1 MKRNLILFLGIVI
14 SLLLIA
20 GSTTDQN
27 SSVTVAFGGDTLFGG
42 YYSTI
47 PPYGTMDDLAQ
58 MINGYIQSHGE
69 QEGIQRY
76 VGYAFQNIKPIF
88 ARAAYGVV
96 NLEGP
101 IVAAP
106 DAFFP
111 KVFPLRQHVRTPEI
125 LKEAGIALVSLANN
139 HMYDFNGAKGV
150 EETMQRLED
159 AGIAYV
165 GAGKGE
171 DAYAQAFG
179 YKIKENNGIK
189 IAFFGVTDV
198 IEPWDMLVEEGKT
211 GVAALPEQAHYRES
225 KNMRYLLSRI
235 GEAKKEADFCVVL
248 LHAGPPR
255 GHELE
260 PRQQEI
266 VDILLEA
273 GVDVI
278 IGTHCHSQ
286 QPMKEIHDGQ
296 GRLRQV
302 AFYGIGNLVFGG
314 CKGRQGL
321 SLITLVAFHKE
332 EGVHYLSYEGVAI
345 RPNEDGTFQPIV
357 VNHDKVPT
365 AQDPFP

>member
-1 MKRNLILFLGIVI
+1 MKKSLFIFLGIVI

-20 GSTTDQN
+20 GTASNNYPT
-27 SSVTVAFGGDTLFGG
+27 VTIAFGGDTLFGG
-42 YYSTI
+42 YYHSSD
-47 PPYGTMDDLAQ
+47 PRFGTMDDLAQ
-58 MINGYIQSHGE
+58 MIDSYMQSYGE
-69 QEGIQRY
+69 KEGIQRF

-101 IVAAP
+101 IVATP
-106 DAFFP
+106 DAFVP

-150 EETMQRLED
+150 EETIQRLED
-159 AGIAYV
+159 AGIASV
-165 GAGKGE
+165 GAGRGE
-171 DAYAQAFG
+171 DAYAEAFG
-179 YKIKENNGIK
+179 YTIKETNGVK

-198 IEPWDMLVEEGKT
+198 IEPGDMVAEMHGVQKT

-225 KNMRYLLSRI
+225 KNLRYLLVRI
-235 GEAKKEADFCVVL
+235 GEARKEADFCVVL

-255 GHELE
+255 GHELNE
-260 PRQQEI
+260 RQEEI
-266 VDILLEA
+266 VAILLEA

-286 QPMKEIHDGQ
+286 QPIKEIHDKL

-321 SLITLVAFHKE
+321 SLIALITFHKE
-332 EGVHYLSYEGVAI
+332 DGVPYLSYEGVAI
-345 RPNEDGTFQPIV
+345 RPNEDGTFQPTV
-357 VNHDKVPT
+357 V
-365 AQDPFP
+365 Q

>member
-1 MKRNLILFLGIVI
+1 MKRKLILFLWIAL
-14 SLLLIA
+14 SLLLVA
-20 GSTTDQN
+20 GTTTDQN
-27 SSVTVAFGGDTLFGG
+27 SSTTVAFGGDTLFGG

-58 MINGYIQSHGE
+58 MIDRSIQSYGE
-69 QEGIQRY
+69 EQGIRGF
-76 VGYAFQNIKPIF
+76 VEYAFQNIKPVF
-88 ARAAYGVV
+88 AKSAYAVV

-106 DAFFP
+106 DAFVP

-159 AGIAYV
+159 AGIISV
-165 GAGKGE
+165 GAGRGE

-189 IAFFGVTDV
+189 IAFFSITDV
-198 IEPWDMLVEEGKT
+198 IEPGDMVAEAGKA
-211 GVAALPEQAHYRES
+211 GVAALPEQAHYRQS
-225 KNMRYLLSRI
+225 PNLRYLLGRI
-235 GEAKKEADFCVVL
+235 DEAKKEADFCVVL

-266 VDILLEA
+266 VDILFEA

-286 QPMKEIHDGQ
+286 QPIKEIHDGQ

-321 SLITLVAFHKE
+321 SLIALVTFHKE
-332 EGVHYLSYEGVAI
+332 DGVPYLSYEGVAI
-345 RPNEDGTFQPIV
+345 RPNEDGTFQPIIV
-357 VNHDKVPT
+357 
-365 AQDPFP
+365 Q

>member
-1 MKRNLILFLGIVI
+1 MKRNLVLFLGILF
-14 SLLLIA
+14 SLLLFA
-20 GSTTDQN
+20 GTTTDTN
-27 SSVTVAFGGDTLFGG
+27 LSVIVAFGGDTLFGG
-42 YYSTI
+42 YYSTT

-58 MINGYIQSHGE
+58 MINSSIQSHGE
-69 QEGIQRY
+69 QEGINRF
-76 VGYAFQNIKPIF
+76 VGHVFQNIKPIF

-101 IVAAP
+101 IIATP

-111 KVFPLRQHVRTPEI
+111 KVFPLRQHVRTPQI
-125 LKEAGIALVSLANN
+125 LKQAGITLVSLANN

-159 AGIAYV
+159 AGIVSV
-165 GAGKGE
+165 GAGRGE

-179 YKIKENNGIK
+179 YKIKENNGIR

-198 IEPWDMLVEEGKT
+198 IEPWDMVVEEGKT
-211 GVAALPEQAHYRES
+211 GIAALPEQAHYRQS
-225 KNMRYLLSRI
+225 PNLRYLLGRI
-235 GEAKKEADFCVVL
+235 SEAKKEADFCVVL

-255 GHELE
+255 GHALE

-286 QPMKEIHDGQ
+286 QPIKEIHDGQ

-321 SLITLVAFHKE
+321 SLIALVTFHKE
-332 EGVHYLSYEGVAI
+332 DGGPYLSYEGVAI
-345 RPNEDGTFQPIV
+345 RPNEDGTFQPIIV
-357 VNHDKVPT
+357 
-365 AQDPFP
+365 Q

>member
-1 MKRNLILFLGIVI
+1 MKRNLILFLGIVL
-14 SLLLIA
+14 SLFLVA
-20 GSTTDQN
+20 GTTTDHN
-27 SSVTVAFGGDTLFGG
+27 PGVTVAFGEDTLFGG

-58 MINGYIQSHGE
+58 MINSYIQSHGE

-76 VGYAFQNIKPIF
+76 VGYAFQSIKPIF
-88 ARAAYGVV
+88 ARAAHGVV

-101 IVAAP
+101 IIATP
-106 DAFFP
+106 DTFVP

-125 LKEAGIALVSLANN
+125 LKEADIALVALANN

-159 AGIAYV
+159 AGIVSV
-165 GAGKGE
+165 GAGRGE

-179 YKIKENNGIK
+179 YKIKETNGIK

-198 IEPWDMLVEEGKT
+198 IEPGDMVVEMHGVQKT

-225 KNMRYLLSRI
+225 KNMRYLLGRI
-235 GEAKKEADFCVVL
+235 GEARKEADFCVVL

-255 GHELE
+255 GHELNS
-260 PRQQEI
+260 RQQEI
-266 VDILLEA
+266 VDILLET

-278 IGTHCHSQ
+278 IGAHCHSQ
-286 QPMKEIHDGQ
+286 QPIKEIHDGQ

-321 SLITLVAFHKE
+321 SLIALVTFHKE
-332 EGVHYLSYEGVAI
+332 DGVYGVHYLSYEGVAV
-345 RPNEDGTFQPIV
+345 RPNEDGTFQPIIV
-357 VNHDKVPT
+357 
-365 AQDPFP
+365 Q